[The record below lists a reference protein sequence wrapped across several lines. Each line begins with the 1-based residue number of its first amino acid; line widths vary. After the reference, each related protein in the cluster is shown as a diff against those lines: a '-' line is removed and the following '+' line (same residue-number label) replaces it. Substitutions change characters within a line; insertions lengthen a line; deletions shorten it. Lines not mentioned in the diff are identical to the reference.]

1 MPRRNQKT
9 AKGKEPRALESDR
22 FWSAECLLD
31 EQIIKGK
38 LKYLVKWEGKLRRKL
53 STSTIS
59 DDELNMKE
67 MKSQNVIE
75 ISSIEDNI
83 DSSDGNHT
91 PLISECESILNNKSA
106 EFQTNQAF
114 LKFIHEISSRMEDGK
129 NCELYSSN
137 NVKGYKR
144 TNTIKEQQRE
154 HYRKIFDKCEDF
166 IEYLNSSNDT
176 LNKEVCAIKTKLEE
190 EIKKGDPNV
199 GPSVIKLESLQEEY
213 NSNYDEIILDHKEA
227 SNKNIEMQS
236 KTKAKEI
243 QKLKKDINDLKKVR
257 DGYIKEISS
266 AHSSDENSEPE
277 FSSEEHAELISLRL
291 ICKNLEENIKLEGV
305 N

>member
-38 LKYLVKWEGKLRRKL
+38 LKYLVKWEGRDRNGKDWDP
-53 STSTIS
+53 TWEPPCNIS
-59 DDELNMKE
+59 DDLIMEWNSKKYSME

-213 NSNYDEIILDHKEA
+213 NN
-227 SNKNIEMQS
+227 
-236 KTKAKEI
+236 
-243 QKLKKDINDLKKVR
+243 INDLKKVR